1 MTAGFSTSCRPQVEG
16 WKGMW
21 HIRVPFNRPKGVWA
35 KCEPLRA
42 RPGRGS
48 EYRRFGQRDSTRGGP
63 GPAGQG
69 CRLKDRGRSAPLSLN
84 SGQAKP
90 AAKLL
95 FSVFGGV
102 AVGVSDG
109 TNFKKAGSV
118 VLNLA
123 DLSAFGQVLNKWIK
137 KTRENFP
144 CGYTLKH

>member
-1 MTAGFSTSCRPQVEG
+1 MTAGFSAPLSAPGRDGREG
-16 WKGMW
+16 GNP
-21 HIRVPFNRPKGVWA
+21 VPFNRPKGVWA
-35 KCEPLRA
+35 KYEPLRV
-42 RPGRGS
+42 RTGRGS
-48 EYRRFGQRDSTRGGP
+48 EYRRFGQRDSTKEGP
-63 GPAGQG
+63 CPAGQG
-69 CRLKDRGRSAPLSLN
+69 CRLKDRGRSAPLSPN

-102 AVGVSDG
+102 AVGVSYG

-123 DLSAFGQVLNKWIK
+123 DLSAFEQELNEWIK